1 MGESSSLPFA
11 VWIHTSVESS
21 AGRSPR
27 LMPIAAAR
35 PPTHEMSGAWL
46 TVTRWIIRGRLPSYG
61 ASGLT
66 SESHPTS
73 SIPARMTAAAALNA
87 DLPLLRIRLCS
98 LSRSP
103 WLWRAGRQPRYASAA
118 AGEEGTK
125 ALSGAWVPTR
135 RVRILFAERIDRGK
149 NQRSRDHL
157 CKRLRSHKS
166 VTCGT
171 SMRLR
176 RHGNSHGLRR
186 GDGFS
191 HDQPGLQYD
200 SFSFPAMS
208 LQLLREQLH
217 GDLAHHLLGLP

>member
-1 MGESSSLPFA
+1 
-11 VWIHTSVESS
+11 
-21 AGRSPR
+21 
-27 LMPIAAAR
+27 MPVC
-35 PPTHEMSGAWL
+35 SD
-46 TVTRWIIRGRLPSYG
+46 VTRR
-61 ASGLT
+61 
-66 SESHPTS
+66 
-73 SIPARMTAAAALNA
+73 
-87 DLPLLRIRLCS
+87 PLLTIK
-98 LSRSP
+98 
-103 WLWRAGRQPRYASAA
+103 
-118 AGEEGTK
+118 GTK

-217 GDLAHHLLGLP
+217 GDLAHHLLGLPYGRDRASEIRREIDVIEHDQRDICGRSEEQTSELQSREKLV